1 MPLNVPP
8 LRQRPED
15 IPLIADF
22 LLNEIKAAIGK
33 KHIGHFTEQALN
45 VLSSYEWPGNVR
57 ELRNI
62 IERAVLLCQD
72 GDISDK
78 HLVFPDR
85 QEIVNDKML
94 TLSEVERSHIE
105 HILQM
110 AGGNRTRA
118 AQILGIARSTL
129 NAKIKQLNLN

>member
-1 MPLNVPP
+1 VAP

-22 LLNEIKAAIGK
+22 LLNDIKAAIGK
-33 KHIGHFTEQALN
+33 KQVGYFTEQVVDA
-45 VLSSYEWPGNVR
+45 LSSYQWPGNVR

-85 QEIVNDKML
+85 QKIVNDKML

-105 HILQM
+105 HTLQL
-110 AGGNRTRA
+110 AGGNRTKA

-129 NAKIKQLNLN
+129 NEKIKQLNLNC